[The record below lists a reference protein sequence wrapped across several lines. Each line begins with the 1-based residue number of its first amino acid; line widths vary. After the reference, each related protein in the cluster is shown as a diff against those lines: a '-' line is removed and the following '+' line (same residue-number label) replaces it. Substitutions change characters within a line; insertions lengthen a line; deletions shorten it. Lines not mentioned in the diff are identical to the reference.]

1 MIRNL
6 VEMFLPEQEIYLE
19 NIAYERIDIEI
30 DQEEHALKCED
41 NIAVN
46 TNGNESISIKVTR
59 TLNFE
64 PEELFSLKVSFGALL
79 KFDPEKKDL
88 YNWESINMAEEFR
101 MNGDFITANLM
112 GRISL
117 LIAQI
122 TSSFGQSPLVL
133 PPNVAKEN

>member
-6 VEMFLPEQEIYLE
+6 VEMFLPEQQIYLE
-19 NIAYERIDIEI
+19 NIAYERIDMEI
-30 DQEEHALKCED
+30 DKEEHALRCED
-41 NIAVN
+41 NIAVK
-46 TNGNESISIKVTR
+46 TNGNESVSITVTR

-79 KFDPEKKDL
+79 KFAPEKRDL
-88 YNWESINMAEEFR
+88 YDWDSINMAEEFR
-101 MNGDFITANLM
+101 MNGDFITGNLM

-117 LIAQI
+117 QIAQI
-122 TSSFGQSPLVL
+122 TSSFGQAPLIL